1 MFTVYLLMDSTWIS
15 DLNSSIFWREVVCFY
30 TYSSAQ
36 LLVSLIYVEYVEL
49 SPFHTVDYTVFMFVF
64 FHFPQRAN
72 PFMLHTSGTF
82 HTSLTKMSMFI

>member
-36 LLVSLIYVEYVEL
+36 LLVSLIYVEYGAL
-49 SPFHTVDYTVFMFVF
+49 SNSHPFI
-64 FHFPQRAN
+64 
-72 PFMLHTSGTF
+72 L
-82 HTSLTKMSMFI
+82 